1 MNKQFLKK
9 IPLVKRL
16 YPSLSKK
23 LLNFFKLD
31 QINYKF
37 YNVIFSLNINE
48 PMEKEILL
56 FDYYENAQI
65 EFLIQNFKDENFEF
79 FLDVGANSGLY
90 SLIIGKLFNKT
101 KIKAFE
107 PIFLSRKKLERNIFQ
122 NNDIKNIDIFEFGL
136 SDKNTKLLMK
146 AYKKNDYIQTA
157 GFGVSHKNEDLSNLH
172 TETAHFKKADELF
185 EFKKSKIAIKIDTEG
200 HEFQILEGME
210 KIISNNKIFFQIEIF
225 EWNYEKINNFL
236 INKNFRKIHSI
247 KSENKIDY
255 YYKNYN

>member
-1 MNKQFLKK
+1 ME
-9 IPLVKRL
+9 
-16 YPSLSKK
+16 
-23 LLNFFKLD
+23 
-31 QINYKF
+31 NY
-37 YNVIFSLNINE
+37 
-48 PMEKEILL
+48 
-56 FDYYENAQI
+56 
-65 EFLIQNFKDENFEF
+65 LIK
-79 FLDVGANSGLY
+79 
-90 SLIIGKLFNKT
+90 
-101 KIKAFE
+101 
-107 PIFLSRKKLERNIFQ
+107 PERNIFQ

>member
-1 MNKQFLKK
+1 
-9 IPLVKRL
+9 
-16 YPSLSKK
+16 
-23 LLNFFKLD
+23 
-31 QINYKF
+31 
-37 YNVIFSLNINE
+37 
-48 PMEKEILL
+48 
-56 FDYYENAQI
+56 
-65 EFLIQNFKDENFEF
+65 
-79 FLDVGANSGLY
+79 
-90 SLIIGKLFNKT
+90 
-101 KIKAFE
+101 
-107 PIFLSRKKLERNIFQ
+107 
-122 NNDIKNIDIFEFGL
+122 
-136 SDKNTKLLMK
+136 MK

-225 EWNYEKINNFL
+225 EWNYEKINDFL